1 MTRLTPDAGEAS
13 QLLGRIVYFHA
24 LLIEG
29 AIAVLEP
36 ASPGPAC
43 CAHASARSAGHRVRG
58 TWPAPPWTVLGEV
71 AATMPG
77 WYRPCPSA
85 GPGCCACCA
94 IAAAAAAVGA
104 GWADAEC
111 RAYYRDPDLF
121 LASACGT
128 AAAARISA
136 AAAAILQIG
145 GCQALAAQ
153 AAEAFRP
160 VPVTTGEL
168 PLTGEL
174 LALWD
179 PQASAGPAPV
189 VSWLNH
195 CASLADARKVL
206 LARRNGR

>member
-1 MTRLTPDAGEAS
+1 MTRLTPGAGEAS

-29 AIAVLEP
+29 AATAPMP
-36 ASPGPAC
+36 AIPGPAC
-43 CAHASARSAGHRVRG
+43 CAHASARGAGHCVRG
-58 TWPAPPWTVLGEV
+58 TWPVAPWAVLGEV

-85 GPGCCACCA
+85 EPGCCACCA

-111 RAYYRDPDLF
+111 RAYDRDPDLL
-121 LASACGT
+121 LAGACGT
-128 AAAARISA
+128 AAAVRISTA
-136 AAAAILQIG
+136 AAVTLQNG
-145 GCQALAAQ
+145 DCQARAAR
-153 AAEAFRP
+153 AAEAGRP
-160 VPVTTGEL
+160 APVTTGEL
-168 PLTGEL
+168 PVTGEL

-179 PQASAGPAPV
+179 PRGGAGPAPV

-206 LARRNGR
+206 ARRNSS